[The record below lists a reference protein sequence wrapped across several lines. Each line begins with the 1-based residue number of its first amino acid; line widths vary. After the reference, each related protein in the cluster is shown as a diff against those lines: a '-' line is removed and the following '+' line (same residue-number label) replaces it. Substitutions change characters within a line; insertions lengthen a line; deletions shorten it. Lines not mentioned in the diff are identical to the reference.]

1 MVEGAPIGDSA
12 NISPS
17 KIPSG
22 QDITSQD
29 QNDQTFK
36 NLVQDTKVT
45 NNSKPSP
52 MSAASGAQ
60 GSMQM
65 GKPTP
70 ENVLANMQ
78 VLMSQMNHLGAALQ
92 TPNLQLTSR
101 TRRLLD
107 AKLKRSKE
115 HIQYVS
121 SKVNVGDEGNQGGGS
136 QKQNRESVA
145 KAAAQGKDE
154 NSSAIEKF
162 VGYITDG
169 QSQLESA
176 MHNVSHMKM
185 DPNNPGM
192 ALEQIFGM
200 QVKLYRAQV
209 EIEFS
214 SAVLQKAI
222 DDLKT
227 IMSVQL

>member
-17 KIPSG
+17 NVPSG
-22 QDITSQD
+22 ADVSSQD
-29 QNDQTFK
+29 QGDQTFK
-36 NLVQDTKVT
+36 NLVHDTKT
-45 NNSKPSP
+45 SGSSKPSP
-52 MSAASGAQ
+52 MSAATGAQ
-60 GSMQM
+60 GGMQV

-70 ENVLANMQ
+70 ENLLANMQ
-78 VLMSQMNHLGAALQ
+78 ALMGQMNNLGAALQ
-92 TPNLQLTSR
+92 TPNLKLTPR

-107 AKLKRSKE
+107 AKLKRSKD

-136 QKQNRESVA
+136 QKQDRDTVA
-145 KAAAQGKDE
+145 KVAKSADE

-185 DPNNPGM
+185 DAKNPGM
-192 ALEQIFGM
+192 VLEHIFGM